1 MIEEDLA
8 GIPVPLG
15 VKKRSSELHC
25 TVSKIQNAIESATF
39 GAEIIAMLTARDVTV
54 KLHIFR
60 ESAAAGIRCVAK
72 ILTKE
77 NKSDA
82 VTKILQH
89 SQ

>member
-1 MIEEDLA
+1 
-8 GIPVPLG
+8 
-15 VKKRSSELHC
+15 
-25 TVSKIQNAIESATF
+25 
-39 GAEIIAMLTARDVTV
+39 MLTARDVTV
-54 KLHIFR
+54 KLHIFH

-82 VTKILQH
+82 VTKTLQH